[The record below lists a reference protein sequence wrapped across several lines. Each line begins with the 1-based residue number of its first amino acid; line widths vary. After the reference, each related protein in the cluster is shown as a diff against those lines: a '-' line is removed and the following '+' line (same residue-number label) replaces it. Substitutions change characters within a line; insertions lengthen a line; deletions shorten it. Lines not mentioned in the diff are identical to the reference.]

1 MKKILLI
8 GLLSFSFLAF
18 AQKKELRKAAKLLD
32 QNFYNEALDALSQ
45 IESMI
50 DGTDQKYQAQYYY
63 LKGWALKED
72 SKLNG
77 SVVSLKKAIEIDKK
91 IRLNK
96 YVELSNY
103 KIEEVE
109 AELVNS
115 AVADNKKDEFSSASK
130 KLYQAYLIYPEKE
143 NNINYLYFAASSAVN
158 GKDFKT
164 SLEYYLA
171 LKKMNYTGIIS
182 EYFVTPVET
191 EIEEKVTKIF
201 ERLY

>member
-96 YVELSNY
+96 YVELS
-103 KIEEVE
+103 I
-109 AELVNS
+109 
-115 AVADNKKDEFSSASK
+115 
-130 KLYQAYLIYPEKE
+130 LIIDKQ
-143 NNINYLYFAASSAVN
+143 NLFLLIQL
-158 GKDFKT
+158 
-164 SLEYYLA
+164 
-171 LKKMNYTGIIS
+171 
-182 EYFVTPVET
+182 
-191 EIEEKVTKIF
+191 
-201 ERLY
+201 